1 VLKSIIA
8 NLSYNSPDEFCEDN
22 CQCIEEQLN
31 WKDRLNETLG
41 TEKQM
46 SLFYLVAADVTALY
60 PSLCS
65 VTVNKATECA

>member
-1 VLKSIIA
+1 VPKSIIA

-22 CQCIEEQLN
+22 RQCIEEQLN
-31 WKDRLNETLG
+31 WKDRLNETLA
-41 TEKQM
+41 EKQT
-46 SLFYLVAADVTALY
+46 SLFYLVAANVTALY